1 MLEWPVGQASL
12 PSLTSEVEQ
21 FRPSNSLHEYWAA
34 IRLTVYCLQDSSQ
47 MISSSVKGSIQDY
60 ILETMM
66 IGKDQQ

>member
-1 MLEWPVGQASL
+1 MVQASL

-34 IRLTVYCLQDSSQ
+34 IHLTVYCLQDYNQ
-47 MISSSVKGSIQDY
+47 MINSKVKGSIQEY

-66 IGKDQQ
+66 IKKDQE